1 MTTRA
6 GYWISGGLIVVGVA
20 GAILWVVLSLANMT
34 DKVDAFA
41 RVPAEGS
48 DTVHLD
54 AHKYVIYFE
63 GSNGDEYAPALDVT
77 VTDENGAPLLTPT
90 YISELTYAFGGH
102 EGSAQATVTPDHP
115 GNYRVSVR
123 SAYESGGGAGV
134 AIGESLSQ
142 PLLRTIF
149 GAILIGALF
158 GLSGIALLATTIVRR
173 HNARKPPPGP
183 PPVFVQAAQVYGPP
197 PPPPYGQAAA
207 GGETPYGQDRPS
219 DPPPPPHGQTPAPGP
234 PPEPPPPPPLW
245 GPGPG

>member
-1 MTTRA
+1 MKTRA
-6 GYWISGGLIVVGVA
+6 GYWISGGLIVVAAA

-54 AHKYVIYFE
+54 ARKYVIYVE
-63 GSNGDEYAPALDVT
+63 GSNADAYAPALGVT
-77 VTDENGAPLLTPT
+77 ITDENGAPLRTPT
-90 YISELTYAFGGH
+90 YISELTYSFGGH
-102 EGSAQATVTPDHP
+102 EGSAQATVTPDRP
-115 GNYRVSVR
+115 GDYRVSVR
-123 SAYESGGGAGV
+123 SAYGGGGTGV

-149 GAILIGALF
+149 GAVLIGVLF

-183 PPVFVQAAQVYGPP
+183 PPVFVQTAQVYGSPP
-197 PPPPYGQAAA
+197 PPSGPAPPVS
-207 GGETPYGQDRPS
+207 GETPYGQDRPR
-219 DPPPPPHGQTPAPGP
+219 DPPPPPHGQTPAPGGPPDP
-234 PPEPPPPPPLW
+234 PPSPPLW
-245 GPGPG
+245 GPGSG